1 MDFKCSMCEWT
12 TPVVITAGPHPY
24 LKDFTINLA
33 AEDRARLMTHM
44 EQHPEWP
51 MFPQLGEVEK

>member
-1 MDFKCSMCEWT
+1 MTRCDCTLTGWCEDCYNREAQ
-12 TPVVITAGPHPY
+12 PARDELARIM
-24 LKDFTINLA
+24 A

-51 MFPQLGEVEK
+51 MFPQLGEGEK